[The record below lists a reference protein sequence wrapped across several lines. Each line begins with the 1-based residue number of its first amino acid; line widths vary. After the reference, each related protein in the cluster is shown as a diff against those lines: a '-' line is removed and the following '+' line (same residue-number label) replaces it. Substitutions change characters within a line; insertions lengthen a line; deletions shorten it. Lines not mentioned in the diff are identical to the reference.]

1 MSGAAV
7 ARSAGRDPLD
17 VLRTVWGY
25 PAFRGLQEEVI
36 GHVLAGGDALV
47 LMPTGGGKSLCYQV
61 PALCLDGLTVV
72 VSPLIALM
80 QDQVTA
86 LSQLGVRAAM
96 LNSSLDLRGAT
107 AVERAMREGGLD
119 LVYVAPERLKAPGFL
134 DLLDR
139 CRLALFAIDEAHC
152 VSQWGHDFR
161 PDYLE
166 LKVLHER
173 FPAVPRLALT
183 ATADAPTRR
192 EIVERLDLGQGRSF
206 VAGFDRPNIRYRV
219 VPKLQPKAQLLHYL
233 KGEQAG
239 SSGIVY
245 CLSRRKVDATADMLS
260 GAGIPALAYHAGLE
274 KDARAAHQDRFLKE
288 DGLVMVATIAFGM
301 GIDKPDVRFVLHLD
315 LPKSLEAYYQETGR
329 AGRDGLPADA
339 YMLYG
344 LDDVGKLRGLLAR
357 SDTASERQRHVDR
370 QKLEAMLGYCETTRC
385 RRQVLLGYFGEER
398 AGGCGNCDCCLER
411 PKSFDGTELARKAL
425 SAIYRTGQRFG
436 AGHVIDVLRGEAN
449 ERVERLGHD
458 RLSVFGRGREID
470 AASWRSVLRQLAARG
485 LVEIDVE
492 GHGGLSL
499 AGDCRAVLR
508 GEQAVELRHD
518 PTARRPGAKSRA
530 PARGGGA
537 ELDPTA
543 EALFQRLRQWRLQT
557 ARAQGVPPYVI
568 FHDAT
573 LQAIAVLAPRSIAEL
588 AGIPGLGAAK
598 LERYGE
604 AIVTFLAKP
613 A

>member
-1 MSGAAV
+1 MSGAAIV
-7 ARSAGRDPLD
+7 RNLGRDPLD

-36 GHVLAGGDALV
+36 RHVLAGGDALV

-80 QDQVTA
+80 QDQVSA

-96 LNSSLDLRGAT
+96 LNSSLDFRSAT
-107 AVERAMREGGLD
+107 TVEQAMREGGLD

-134 DLLDR
+134 DLLGR
-139 CRLALFAIDEAHC
+139 CRPALFAIDEAHC

-173 FPAVPRLALT
+173 FPSVPRLALT

-219 VPKLQPKAQLLHYL
+219 VPKLQPKAQLLRYL
-233 KGEQAG
+233 NGDQAG
-239 SSGIVY
+239 NSGIVY
-245 CLSRRKVDATADMLS
+245 CLSRRKVDDMAAALAA
-260 GAGIPALAYHAGLE
+260 AGITALPYHAGLDKE
-274 KDARAAHQDRFLKE
+274 VRAANQDRFLKE
-288 DGLVMVATIAFGM
+288 EGLVMVATIAFGM

-329 AGRDGLPADA
+329 VGRDGLPAEA

-344 LDDVGKLRGLLAR
+344 LDDVGKLRSLLAR
-357 SDTASERQRHVDR
+357 SDTTSERQRHVDR
-370 QKLEAMLGYCETTRC
+370 QKLEAMLGYCETMRC
-385 RRQVLLGYFGEER
+385 RRQALLGYFGEER
-398 AGGCGNCDCCLER
+398 AGDCGNCDCCLDR
-411 PKSFDGTELARKAL
+411 PESFDGTELARKAL

-436 AGHVIDVLRGEAN
+436 AGHVIDVLRGDIN
-449 ERVERLGHD
+449 EWVERLGHD
-458 RLSVFGRGREID
+458 RLSVFGIGRD
-470 AASWRSVLRQLAARG
+470 LDPSGWRSVLRQLAARG

-508 GEQAVELRHD
+508 GEHSVELRHD
-518 PTARRPGAKSRA
+518 PSAPRSVARGRALARTGAK
-530 PARGGGA
+530 
-537 ELDPTA
+537 LDPQA

-557 ARAQGVPPYVI
+557 AWAQGVPPYVI

-573 LQAIAVLAPRSIAEL
+573 LQAIASAGPRSLDEL
-588 AGIPGLGAAK
+588 KVIPGLGAAK
-598 LERYGE
+598 LERYGA
-604 AIVTFLAKP
+604 AILGFLAQS